1 MGLSLSNEVVE
12 GTSLKSVVPV
22 SVGGNSAFLRAAEPR
37 DRITVAVRVDDQLL
51 AAEMIPQLALS
62 PDLHLL
68 AAGESAPADVVLV
81 LGNSVTDELI
91 DDLAAMADRAE
102 NFAQRVVL
110 VAGPLRERHLSRIFG
125 VGVVS
130 ILPRRDISA
139 RLVTRALI
147 ATRAGGAVLPEK
159 LTRWLVDEARGFQS
173 DLLAKQG
180 LTSGGLT
187 AREVEVLRL
196 IAQGEDTAHIA
207 TQLSYSERTIKKIMQ
222 DLLSRLELRNRAH
235 AVSYALRVGAI

>member
-1 MGLSLSNEVVE
+1 MGLRLSQQDVE
-12 GTSLKSVVPV
+12 GASFKSVVPAAI
-22 SVGGNSAFLRAAEPR
+22 GQATMLRAAEPR
-37 DRITVAVRVDDQLL
+37 ERISVAVRVEDQLL
-51 AAEMIPQLALS
+51 AAELVPQLAAS
-62 PDLHLL
+62 PDLQLL
-68 AAGESAPADVVLV
+68 AVGESAPADVLLV
-81 LGNSVTDELI
+81 LGNAVTDELI
-91 DDLAAMADRAE
+91 DDLAELSERAD
-102 NFAQRVVL
+102 NPAQRVVL

-125 VGVVS
+125 AGVVS

-139 RLVTRALI
+139 RLVIRALV
-147 ATRAGGAVLPEK
+147 ATRSGGAVLPEK
-159 LTRWLVDEARGFQS
+159 LTRWLVDETRAFQS